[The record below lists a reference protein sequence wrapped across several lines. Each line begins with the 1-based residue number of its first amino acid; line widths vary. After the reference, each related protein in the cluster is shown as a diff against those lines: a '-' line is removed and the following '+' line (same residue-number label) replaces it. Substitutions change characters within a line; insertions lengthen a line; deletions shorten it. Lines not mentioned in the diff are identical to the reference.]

1 MNVTKMTMDE
11 DELHYKDT
19 EIRQILLD
27 VKSIA
32 IVGASSNWLR
42 PSYSAMKYLLHKGYE
57 VLPVNPKY
65 ANEKILGQVTY
76 SSLNS
81 IDRPVD
87 MIDIFRPSD
96 VAQEVVNE
104 TLRNKSCLK
113 TKVIWMQL
121 GVKNQFAANLAKQ
134 KGIAVVMN
142 RCPKIEY
149 GRLMGELSWA
159 GVNTGIISSKKL
171 AFLND

>member
-1 MNVTKMTMDE
+1 MTIDE
-11 DELHYKDT
+11 DVLHYEDT
-19 EIRQILLD
+19 EIKQILLN

-65 ANEKILGQVTY
+65 VHEKILGQVTY
-76 SSLNS
+76 SSLNT

-96 VAQEVVNE
+96 AAQEVVHE
-104 TLRNKSCLK
+104 TLRNNSCLK

-121 GVKNQFAANLAKQ
+121 GVKNKYAADLATR

-149 GRLMGELSWA
+149 GRLMGELGWA
-159 GVNTGIISSKKL
+159 GVNTGIISSRKL
-171 AFLND
+171 AP